1 MRTKFLDSYLSR
13 RHAFRV
19 QPVGNSVQGQPPH
32 PSLWRSTA
40 GFHLEIRPLVGCA
53 CSACPCVGRRS
64 CVRAP
69 RSTLVYFR
77 QLTAELGLTD
87 PQFAEVVRRDGPA
100 LWPSYQE
107 RPVVWGWKLAAA
119 EAREIKLRKRDQS
132 REPPP
137 QPEERPIEDPPV
149 LSRIREA
156 VPGATTSANLFY
168 DRNNLLRSPSEGPTP
183 GNHFAVRRIRKR

>member
-1 MRTKFLDSYLSR
+1 M
-13 RHAFRV
+13 
-19 QPVGNSVQGQPPH
+19 
-32 PSLWRSTA
+32 
-40 GFHLEIRPLVGCA
+40 
-53 CSACPCVGRRS
+53 
-64 CVRAP
+64 
-69 RSTLVYFR
+69 
-77 QLTAELGLTD
+77 TD

-156 VPGATTSANLFY
+156 VRGATTPANLFY
-168 DRNNLLRSPSEGPTP
+168 DRNNLLLSPSEGPTP
-183 GNHFAVRRIRKR
+183 GNHFAVIVKNQEEMRQAGHNVWREGFAGERLVYRRLEEEGLKEWGLE